1 MMSIR
6 KIVTAAAVALGVA
19 GGSQAFAW
27 GDGGCKGPFCN
38 QPRYPTLMA
47 FMGHGHG
54 NLPTF
59 QAAPWYLYW
68 PYDAHFLTP
77 APVRAPFY
85 APPGGGNFPVNPY
98 FPAPAGYYGPIPG
111 GPAPAGVPAPPGFGP
126 VPPGGYPVPGTGYPA
141 PGGSYPV
148 PGGPGAP
155 ITYPVPGGSP
165 VTPGLPK

>member
-77 APVRAPFY
+77 APVRAPWWGARSRIWPGSSPSSSGTKATERPPRTRSIRLWPTSRHRTCPMRIHPANPRPQAGSVRVACWGWNCSCCHSPLWPCVSSLV
-85 APPGGGNFPVNPY
+85 APW
-98 FPAPAGYYGPIPG
+98 AG
-111 GPAPAGVPAPPGFGP
+111 
-126 VPPGGYPVPGTGYPA
+126 
-141 PGGSYPV
+141 
-148 PGGPGAP
+148 
-155 ITYPVPGGSP
+155 
-165 VTPGLPK
+165 